1 MYNNCTYNLLFVQY
15 FSCIFSLIKLKEQE
29 KLMIKQLEEKLHKN
43 IPLTKFM
50 DFKIINYDDKE
61 LITTAPLDI
70 NINDKGTAFGGS
82 LATITIISA
91 WSICWLI
98 SKELK
103 VSSDNIVVIKNE
115 HSYKRPVTKNI
126 VCKTF
131 KPSIEEIQN
140 LKEKLL
146 NKRSASIKIKSHI
159 IENEEICVDFVGFYV
174 IKI

>member
-1 MYNNCTYNLLFVQY
+1 
-15 FSCIFSLIKLKEQE
+15 
-29 KLMIKQLEEKLHKN
+29 MIKQLEEKLHKE
-43 IPLTKFM
+43 IPLTKLM
-50 DFKIINYDDKE
+50 DLKIINYNDKE
-61 LITTAPLDI
+61 LVTTAPLNI

-103 VSSDNIVVIKNE
+103 VSSENIVVIKNE
-115 HSYKRPVTKNI
+115 HSYKRPVTKDI

-131 KPSIEEIQN
+131 KPDIQEIKN

-146 NKRSASIKIKSHI
+146 SKGTASIKIKSQI
-159 IENEEICVDFVGFYV
+159 IENGQICVDFIGFYV

>member
-1 MYNNCTYNLLFVQY
+1 
-15 FSCIFSLIKLKEQE
+15 
-29 KLMIKQLEEKLHKN
+29 MIKQLEEKLHKE
-43 IPLTKFM
+43 IPLTKLM
-50 DFKIINYDDKE
+50 DLKIINYNDKE
-61 LITTAPLDI
+61 LVTTAPLNI

-103 VSSDNIVVIKNE
+103 VSSENIVVIKNE
-115 HSYKRPVTKNI
+115 HSYKRPVTKDI

-131 KPSIEEIQN
+131 KPDIQEIKN

-146 NKRSASIKIKSHI
+146 SKGTASIKIKSQI
-159 IENEEICVDFVGFYV
+159 IENGEICVDFIGFYV